1 MFKDKTIFSR
11 EDVAKITSRYED
23 SIKQHILF
31 NLGQLFLKGDA
42 YREFLH
48 ETATVGNDPMTKLEL
63 LLKSDNLDTRLA
75 PTYDAAGAILGAVL
89 AGVRGA
95 TEALQEST
103 GLERISRKEVSTF
116 IADPKD
122 TISSSSEN
130 NSVLRK
136 IIDNHVDF
144 ENRDTSKSGEYEGWQ
159 WIYHWDGVLCMLN
172 VTLPSGET
180 VKCLLVEDDEVK
192 LDSTIM
198 DKIKAWMARETEKYS
213 TTTFQC

>member
-1 MFKDKTIFSR
+1 MYKDKTVFIR
-11 EDVAKITSRYED
+11 EDVARITSRYED
-23 SIKQHILF
+23 SIKRYILF

-42 YREFLH
+42 YREFMH
-48 ETATVGNDPMTKLEL
+48 ETSTVGNDPCDKLDHL
-63 LLKSDNLDTRLA
+63 LNKDNLDTRLV
-75 PTYDAAGAILGAVL
+75 PTYEAAGAILGAVL

-95 TEALQEST
+95 SEVLQEAT
-103 GLERISRKEVSTF
+103 GLQKISRKEVSTF
-116 IADPKD
+116 IADPKN
-122 TISSSSEN
+122 TIGDSSEN
-130 NSVLRK
+130 NGTLRK
-136 IIDNHVDF
+136 IIDEYVDF
-144 ENRDTSKSGEYEGWQ
+144 EDRDTSKSGEYEGWQ

-198 DKIKAWMARETEKYS
+198 DKIKAWMARETEKHS